1 MNAVDELNSYRVQ
14 IKKYGLDLDQ
24 YTRLN
29 LDGYDEITMTEVF
42 LGKILAGAVFSLFF
56 ALFL

>member
-42 LGKILAGAVFSLFF
+42 SGKILAGAVFSLFF

>member
-14 IKKYGLDLDQ
+14 IKKYGLNLDQ

-42 LGKILAGAVFSLFF
+42 SGKILAGAVFSLFF

>member
-42 LGKILAGAVFSLFF
+42 SGKILAGAMFSLLF